1 MKKIIYTALFLSL
14 FTSISY
20 GQLSVGAGATYLNDG
35 GVQLRAQLPL
45 VDGFDVEPKFS
56 YYFVDDATSW
66 SVDVDATYDLITFG
80 ESNPLY
86 VLTGPALYRTSFN
99 GGSDSNLGYNFG
111 AGLGINHLRFELKY
125 TTIFC
130 DECNGQIGG
139 NLAYMF

>member
-1 MKKIIYTALFLSL
+1 
-14 FTSISY
+14 
-20 GQLSVGAGATYLNDG
+20 
-35 GVQLRAQLPL
+35 L